1 MAESVLIVNGA
12 SRINGNTDI
21 LVGRIIEGA
30 KGVGLNPTLVE
41 LRSKHI
47 SNCIGI
53 KKARI
58 SGTSLHSRN
67 EFKGFIEKGGRLDM
81 PKVEEIEAT
90 IESLSDDEYA
100 RLREWFYERDWKK
113 WDRQIEVDSES
124 GNLDFLIKEA
134 IDEKKQGNLKEL

>member
-1 MAESVLIVNGA
+1 MLKI
-12 SRINGNTDI
+12 
-21 LVGRIIEGA
+21 
-30 KGVGLNPTLVE
+30 
-41 LRSKHI
+41 
-47 SNCIGI
+47 
-53 KKARI
+53 
-58 SGTSLHSRN
+58 
-67 EFKGFIEKGGRLDM
+67 
-81 PKVEEIEAT
+81 EEIEAT

>member
-1 MAESVLIVNGA
+1 
-12 SRINGNTDI
+12 
-21 LVGRIIEGA
+21 
-30 KGVGLNPTLVE
+30 
-41 LRSKHI
+41 
-47 SNCIGI
+47 
-53 KKARI
+53 
-58 SGTSLHSRN
+58 
-67 EFKGFIEKGGRLDM
+67 M

-134 IDEKKQGNLKEL
+134 IDEKKQGNLKAL

>member
-1 MAESVLIVNGA
+1 
-12 SRINGNTDI
+12 
-21 LVGRIIEGA
+21 
-30 KGVGLNPTLVE
+30 
-41 LRSKHI
+41 
-47 SNCIGI
+47 
-53 KKARI
+53 
-58 SGTSLHSRN
+58 
-67 EFKGFIEKGGRLDM
+67 M